1 MQPEWIFW
9 LDNYFSPIIAK
20 WINERTPYSCK
31 SSYSL
36 ELKNL
41 TDLQVY
47 QKARME
53 GDVILISKDSDLPQ
67 LILLYGSPP
76 KLINIR
82 RGNCSNKTMFSLLEK
97 NIEHCYKMLVDFN
110 HDIIEI
116 S

>member
-1 MQPEWIFW
+1 MQPKWIFW
-9 LDNYFSPIIAK
+9 LDNHFSPAIAK
-20 WINERTPYSCK
+20 WINERTDYFSK

-36 ELKNL
+36 DLKHL
-41 TDLQVY
+41 TDIEIY
-47 QKARME
+47 EKAKKE
-53 GDVILISKDSDLPQ
+53 GDVILISKDSDLLQ

-82 RGNCSNKTMFSLLEK
+82 KGNCSNKIMFALLEK
-97 NIEHCYKMLVDFN
+97 NLDYCYKMLIDFN